1 MKESVSKSTNFKII
15 RLSSSFKLSEDD
27 IYMRKFFLLD
37 EGNLVAKSIEEF
49 EKIVGANLNYF
60 SFRNRLIPE
69 EKIVKRL
76 EISELYTQ
84 DESSNALAIKTKLVD
99 SIAEEPK
106 TKPLEDIDGIITDLY
121 VRRYDHFDSRYP
133 DNFPQGL
140 GVVAWAIMHSIPVG
154 LIASDNEFTD
164 DRMKNF
170 WYESV
175 LDTLEMHPC
184 CILGKIPNGDIREV
198 CHDMRELLLNQYG
211 LSIDDK
217 NSDLSPDYED

>member
-1 MKESVSKSTNFKII
+1 MKVSANTSTNFKII
-15 RLSSSFKLSEDD
+15 RLSSSLKLSEDD

-37 EGNLVAKSIEEF
+37 EGNLIAKSIEEF
-49 EKIVGANLNYF
+49 EKMVGANLNHL

-76 EISELYTQ
+76 EINELYTQ
-84 DESSNALAIKTKLVD
+84 DESSSALAIKTKLVD
-99 SIAEEPK
+99 SVVEEPE

-121 VRRYDHFDSRYP
+121 VRRYDYFDPRYP

-140 GVVAWAIMHSIPVG
+140 GIVAWAIMHSIPVG
-154 LIASDNEFTD
+154 LIADNHQFGD

-184 CILGKIPNGDIREV
+184 CILGKIPSGSINRV
-198 CHDMRELLLNQYG
+198 CHDMRELILNQYD
-211 LSIDDK
+211 LSI
-217 NSDLSPDYED
+217 NGN